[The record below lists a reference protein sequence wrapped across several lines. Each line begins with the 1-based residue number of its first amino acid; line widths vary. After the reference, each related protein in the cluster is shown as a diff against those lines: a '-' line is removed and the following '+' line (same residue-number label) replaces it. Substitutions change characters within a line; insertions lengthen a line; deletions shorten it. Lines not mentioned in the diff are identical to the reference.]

1 MILLFLSHIVSHVV
15 SLYTH
20 GTSYYIM
27 VHVIKNS
34 PALRNKSNK
43 DESSNT
49 DPSVRGLGSY
59 DTRKFLE
66 LIGNQCPSYSV
77 VTAKLRG
84 EMRLV
89 VLALKDLEEEITNV
103 YTAGENTGI
112 GGIMA
117 NKVRCCFINFL
128 LSHYSCSLSLS
139 PLSFSVC
146 ERREG

>member
-1 MILLFLSHIVSHVV
+1 MILCIHCPFLVLYDDSNLSHIVSHVHYI
-15 SLYTH
+15 LWYII
-20 GTSYYIM
+20 YYGACY
-27 VHVIKNS
+27 KYS

-43 DESSNT
+43 DVSSNT
-49 DPSVRGLGSY
+49 DPSVRGVGSY

-103 YTAGENTGI
+103 YIAGENTGI

-117 NKVRCCFINFL
+117 NKVTLF
-128 LSHYSCSLSLS
+128 H
-139 PLSFSVC
+139 
-146 ERREG
+146 